1 MKTYLEFE
9 KGVKSL
15 EEELEKLK
23 DPFNKE
29 GISSVEMEKI
39 SQIQAE
45 IDNKLK
51 ISYENLNEWQ
61 RTQVARHEERPKA
74 KFFIENLFTNFINLA
89 GDRRFGEDESVL
101 AGFAVFEKKSVLVI
115 GQEKGDDLDSRLKR
129 NFGMMRP
136 EGYRKCMRLM
146 KIANKFNVPVITF
159 IDTPGAYPGIGAEQ
173 RGQAEAIAS
182 SIECC
187 MSLRVPIISVI
198 IGEGGSGGAIA
209 LASANK
215 VFMLENAI
223 YSVISPEGC
232 ASILWRDPS
241 KSLEAAKAMK
251 LTASE
256 LLKLGIIDGIIKEPN
271 GGAHRNKEEILFSV
285 KRILNESLN
294 EFKKKQAEEIFLQR
308 EKKFLDIGKQKSF
321 TSFLNADNSFTNKF
335 NFLQLFERSFFKY
348 KYKILI
354 FCFLFIFA
362 CLAFYFF

>member
-1 MKTYLEFE
+1 MKSYLEFE
-9 KGVKSL
+9 RDIKVL

-29 GISSVEMEKI
+29 GISEVDTKKI
-39 SQIQAE
+39 SEMQSE
-45 IDNKLK
+45 IDVKLK
-51 ISYENLNEWQ
+51 SSYANLNEWQ

-74 KFFIENLFTNFINLA
+74 KFFIENLFTNFINLS
-89 GDRRFGEDESVL
+89 GDRRFAEDEAVL
-101 AGFAVFEKKSVLVI
+101 AGFALFDEESVLVI
-115 GQEKGDDLDSRLKR
+115 GQEKGEDLDSRLKR

-136 EGYRKCMRLM
+136 EGYRKCIRLMRL
-146 KIANKFNVPVITF
+146 ANKFNIPVMSF

-187 MSLRVPIISVI
+187 MSLKVPIISVI

-215 VFMLENAI
+215 IIMFENAI

-251 LTASE
+251 LTANE
-256 LLKLGIIDGIIKEPN
+256 LLKIHIIDEIIDEPV
-271 GGAHRNKEEILFSV
+271 GAAHRNKIQVVLSTKEILI
-285 KRILNESLN
+285 RYLD
-294 EFKKKQAEEIFLQR
+294 EFKKFTREEIFEQR
-308 EKKFLDIGKQKSF
+308 RKKFLDIGKQKSF
-321 TSFLNADNSFTNKF
+321 SRFFTDDINLIKKG
-335 NFLQLFERSFFKY
+335 NFVNFAKEIFFKY
-348 KYKILI
+348 KNKLIIVFLVFLALIL
-354 FCFLFIFA
+354 FLIK
-362 CLAFYFF
+362 